1 MIALLLR
8 RARAQWP
15 VLVALLAVVTLG
27 ATLLGVCAL
36 LVTRTAPVA
45 LAVAA
50 QQADPQ
56 RLSATAYT
64 SAIAGKDARSVTD
77 ATREVLTRAL
87 EPFPSTSAVRAS
99 SVMRE
104 LPGRDDKAQAY
115 LSGVEDLP
123 DRAALVTGRW
133 PRAGADPRRPETVL
147 LEPTAKLLGL
157 TVGSKVRL
165 KASVD
170 SEAPAPAVDLTVVGI
185 ARPAPGAGWD
195 RDLLDG
201 AGFDPNHNDGTSLR
215 EFPAYGPFLVDLGDL
230 LAGGSSLLRMEI
242 TARPD
247 VASATP
253 ARLNTAARNVLD
265 ADARLTG
272 TLGERAQFTRV
283 ASDLP
288 YTLRTAR
295 NQQDVTQAA
304 VLAVAVLGTVL
315 TAAALALAGRLT
327 AGLRSGE
334 TALLSALGT
343 SRVQLAVTAAL
354 EAGLITLVS
363 GAVAVPGSSL
373 LHAALSQVAPMSGAG
388 LTTGPLFSATQIVTV
403 LAGALVLT
411 VVLTLTALRAEAP
424 HGRRGRREL
433 LARSGADLLLVAFA
447 GLGWWQL
454 HAQRTDADV
463 LQVLAPG
470 LLLAAGAA
478 LALRLVPPTLR
489 LADRRAARS
498 DSLPLPLAVFE
509 AARRP
514 RAAAAGLLI
523 CLAAATGTFGVALAA
538 TWDRSQHDQA
548 DLAVGTDLALN
559 LTTPPVTGQGATIA
573 QATGARVVSPATDRG
588 IAIGQWL
595 GGQNDIPQLVAV
607 DTTHAGELLRGR
619 LPSGQDWASATRGLV
634 PANPVTGIPVAA
646 GVTLTASGTATG
658 RVPLTAAPQ
667 LLMQDAA
674 GLRSV
679 CAASPF
685 PLDGKP
691 HPITG
696 CAPVDGMTL
705 VAVALPVDYDFS
717 YLIDAGG
724 TTDFA
729 VTLRLPGPVG
739 GAAAW
744 HAVPAENHGS
754 LIRTGLTTTGN
765 GLTVTGTAQL
775 NGNPLTALALDT
787 TAFQATRG
795 VPVLVSQK
803 LADGL
808 SVSTGSSLELTVGTT
823 AVPVTIAGVVP
834 GIPGAPGAAAV
845 LADIDAVSR
854 ALTLRGDLV
863 YPADAWWAA
872 APARTDL
879 ADLHLGEATT
889 RAGET
894 RRLTS
899 GPLNAGLPA
908 VLRLLVPAAVLLLLA
923 GVILH
928 VTHDLRDRA
937 VEVARLRG
945 LGMTGREIRTTLL
958 GQHGAILLP
967 LLIAG
972 TLVGGLATVIVAPL
986 LIRSETGAT
995 PVPSVLPSWP
1005 WPAELLLI
1013 ALLVTGCT
1021 LAVGAV
1027 ATVQA
1032 RRAGAA
1038 QLRVVS

>member
-1 MIALLLR
+1 MISLLLR

-15 VLVALLAVVTLG
+15 VLAALLAVVTLG

-45 LAVAA
+45 LSVAA
-50 QQADPQ
+50 QQSDPQ
-56 RLSATAYT
+56 RMAVTAYT
-64 SAIAGKDARSVTD
+64 SAIAGKDARAVTD
-77 ATREVLTRAL
+77 ATRSILAGAL
-87 EPFPSTSAVRAS
+87 APFPSTSAARAS

-133 PRAGADPRRPETVL
+133 PKAGADPRRPETVL
-147 LEPTAKLLGL
+147 LEPTAKLLRL
-157 TVGSKVRL
+157 TVGSRVRL
-165 KASVD
+165 KAVAIGD
-170 SEAPAPAVDLTVVGI
+170 APAPAVDLTVVGI

-230 LAGGSSLLRMEI
+230 LGGGSSLLRMEI
-242 TARPD
+242 TARPSLD
-247 VASATP
+247 SATP
-253 ARLNTAARNVLD
+253 ARLNTAARNVLG

-288 YTLRTAR
+288 YTLNAAR

-304 VLAVAVLGTVL
+304 VLAVAVLGTML

-327 AGLRSGE
+327 AGLRSSE

-363 GAVAVPGSSL
+363 AAVAVPGSSL
-373 LHAALSQVAPMSGAG
+373 LHSALSHLEPMAGAR
-388 LTTGPLFSATQIVTV
+388 LTTGPQVSGTQLVTV
-403 LAGALVLT
+403 LAGALILT

-424 HGRRGRREL
+424 HGVRGRREL

-454 HAQRTDADV
+454 HARRTEADV

-478 LALRLVPPTLR
+478 LALRLVPPALR
-489 LADRRAARS
+489 LADRMAARS
-498 DSLPLPLAVFE
+498 DGLPLPLAAFE

-514 RAAAAGLLI
+514 QAAAAGLLI

-548 DLAVGTDLALN
+548 DLSVGTDLALT
-559 LTTPPVTGQGATIA
+559 LTTPPVAGQGTAIA
-573 QATGARVVSPATDRG
+573 RATGSRVVSPATDRG
-588 IAIGQWL
+588 IAVGQWL
-595 GGQNDIPQLVAV
+595 GGSDETPRLVAT

-619 LPSGQDWASATRGLV
+619 LPSGQDWASATRGLA
-634 PANPVTGIPVAA
+634 PANPVTGIPVTA
-646 GVTLTASGTATG
+646 GATLTVTGTATG
-658 RVPLTAAPQ
+658 PIPVRVAPQ
-667 LLMQDAA
+667 LLLQDPA
-674 GLRSV
+674 GLRSL
-679 CAASPF
+679 CAGAPIE
-685 PLDGKP
+685 LDGRA
-691 HPITG
+691 HRITG
-696 CAPVDGMTL
+696 CAPVDGVRL

-717 YLIDAGG
+717 YLVDVVRS
-724 TTDFA
+724 DFT
-729 VTLRLPGPVG
+729 VTLGLPGAAGDVSG
-739 GAAAW
+739 WKTFAAQETGQLSGAAMTA
-744 HAVPAENHGS
+744 
-754 LIRTGLTTTGN
+754 TGN
-765 GLTVTGTAQL
+765 RLTMSGTALL
-775 NGNPLTALALDT
+775 NGGPTTALNLIT
-787 TAFQATRG
+787 TAFQAPAA
-795 VPVLVSQK
+795 VPVVVSRQF
-803 LADGL
+803 ADAL
-808 SVSTGSSLELTVGTT
+808 SVSAGSALDLTVGTT
-823 AVPVTIAGVVP
+823 IVPAKVTGIVPAV
-834 GIPGAPGAAAV
+834 PGAARSPGV
-845 LADIDAVSR
+845 LADIDALSR
-854 ALTLRGDLV
+854 VLTAHGDLT
-863 YPADAWWAA
+863 YPADAWWAGSPSSA
-872 APARTDL
+872 DL
-879 ADLHLGEATT
+879 AELHLGNATT

-894 RRLTS
+894 QRLTS

-923 GVILH
+923 GVLLH

-958 GQHGAILLP
+958 GQHAAILLP
-967 LLIAG
+967 LLMAG
-972 TLVGGLATVIVAPL
+972 TLVGGLATVVVAPL

-1013 ALLVTGCT
+1013 ALLVAGCT
-1021 LAVGAV
+1021 LAAGAV